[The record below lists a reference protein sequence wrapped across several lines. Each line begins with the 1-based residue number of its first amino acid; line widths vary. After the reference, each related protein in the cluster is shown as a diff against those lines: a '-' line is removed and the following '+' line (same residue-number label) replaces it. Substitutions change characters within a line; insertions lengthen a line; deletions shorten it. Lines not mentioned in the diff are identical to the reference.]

1 MFPVIPAAVK
11 LHRRGSCVPTVI
23 ACLPHLMDDQDFVIE
38 GRVSFGDRGWIHE
51 HTWMIIDG
59 RIFDPSFVQ
68 FEQVK
73 SFSKPLHCWLH

>member
-1 MFPVIPAAVK
+1 
-11 LHRRGSCVPTVI
+11 
-23 ACLPHLMDDQDFVIE
+23 MDDQDFVIE

-68 FEQVK
+68 FEQLK